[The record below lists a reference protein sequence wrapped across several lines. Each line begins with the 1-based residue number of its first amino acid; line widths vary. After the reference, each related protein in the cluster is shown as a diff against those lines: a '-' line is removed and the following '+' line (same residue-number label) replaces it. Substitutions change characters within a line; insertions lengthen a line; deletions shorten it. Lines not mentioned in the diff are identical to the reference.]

1 MEGNNPDNKV
11 LKKYAQN
18 VQIEKT
24 PPSRF
29 GQTLNLISKASNPII
44 GGAIKHQIIKQVILW
59 LQIYIY
65 IIWLKIFWN
74 NETSI
79 SYRSPHAHA
88 AHVSDTVRENKALY

>member
-29 GQTLNLISKASNPII
+29 GHTLNLISKASNPII
-44 GGAIKHQIIKQVILW
+44 GGAIKHQIIKQVIL
-59 LQIYIY
+59 
-65 IIWLKIFWN
+65 
-74 NETSI
+74 
-79 SYRSPHAHA
+79 
-88 AHVSDTVRENKALY
+88 